1 MYSRSSLVAQMVK
14 NLLVMQQTWVQFLG
28 QEDPLEKGMATQ
40 YSPVFLPGEL
50 HGEKSLEGY
59 I

>member
-1 MYSRSSLVAQMVK
+1 MVK

-28 QEDPLEKGMATQ
+28 QEDPLEKGMAIQ

-50 HGEKSLEGY
+50 QGERSLEGS

>member
-1 MYSRSSLVAQMVK
+1 MAQMVK
-14 NLLVMQQTWVQFLG
+14 NLLVMQQTWFQFLC
-28 QEDPLEKGMATQ
+28 QEDPLEQGMATQ

-50 HGEKSLEGY
+50 HGERSLEGY